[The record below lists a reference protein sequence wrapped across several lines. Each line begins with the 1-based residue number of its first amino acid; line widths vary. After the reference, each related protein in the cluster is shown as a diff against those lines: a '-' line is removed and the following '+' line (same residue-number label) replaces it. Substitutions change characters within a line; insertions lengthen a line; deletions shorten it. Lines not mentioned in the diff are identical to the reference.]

1 MKKPAFTLIELIVA
15 LAIVSLLVA
24 AISMILSLNLSFT
37 NKAYLDEKSYKQASH
52 AALYIEDKVRR
63 AYKIE
68 KNDLSGDD
76 FTLHISS
83 YNKNRRAFEES
94 TYKFFLDNKVLYAQV
109 SNLDT
114 SSDKGGKLRIC
125 ELEYLR
131 LHYDDRDKKNQYVE
145 IIVEGK
151 SKNSRI
157 ETYINLGEREWKGA
171 LLVSM
176 FC

>member
-1 MKKPAFTLIELIVA
+1 M
-15 LAIVSLLVA
+15 
-24 AISMILSLNLSFT
+24 
-37 NKAYLDEKSYKQASH
+37 
-52 AALYIEDKVRR
+52 
-63 AYKIE
+63 
-68 KNDLSGDD
+68 SGDD

-157 ETYINLGEREWKGA
+157 ETYINLGERE
-171 LLVSM
+171 
-176 FC
+176 

>member
-68 KNDLSGDD
+68 ENDLSGDK
-76 FTLHISS
+76 FTLYISS
-83 YNKNRRAFEES
+83 YNKNKRAFEES
-94 TYKFFLDNKVLYAQV
+94 TYKFFMKNKVLYAKV
-109 SNLDT
+109 SNRDT
-114 SSDKGGKLRIC
+114 SSDKGGELRIC
-125 ELEYLR
+125 ELEDLR
-131 LHYDDRDKKNQYVE
+131 LHYDKKNQCVKM
-145 IIVEGK
+145 IVEGK

-157 ETYINLGEREWKGA
+157 ETYINVGERE
-171 LLVSM
+171 
-176 FC
+176 